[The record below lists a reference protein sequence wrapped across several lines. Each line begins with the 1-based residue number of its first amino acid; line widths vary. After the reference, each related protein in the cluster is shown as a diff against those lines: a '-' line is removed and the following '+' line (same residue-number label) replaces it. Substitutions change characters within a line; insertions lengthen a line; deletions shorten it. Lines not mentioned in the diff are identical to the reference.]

1 MVVNRHTDFFA
12 ALEAGDLSSAQAML
26 AADPDLVLARDKD
39 GATALHLAAFHAHR
53 HLVEFLCAAGADINA
68 RDRSFGATPA
78 GWALEY
84 LRERG
89 AFLAIEIDDG
99 LHPVKSRDVEWTRR
113 LVQRHPR
120 IVTAKDADGR
130 PLSEYARESG
140 IPEIAQLFITTDA
153 RNTP

>member
-1 MVVNRHTDFFA
+1 MNRHTEFFA
-12 ALEAGDLSSAQAML
+12 AIETGDLPGAQAML
-26 AADPDLVLARDKD
+26 AADPTLVHARDKV

-53 HLVEFLCAAGADINA
+53 PLVELLCTAGADINA

-89 AFLAIEIDDG
+89 AFLAIEIDDL
-99 LHPVKSRDVEWTRR
+99 LHALNSHDVEWTRR
-113 LVQRHPR
+113 LVQRHPQ
-120 IVTAKDADGR
+120 IVTVKDADGR

-140 IPEIAQLFITTDA
+140 IPEIAELFEVSPAD
-153 RNTP
+153 P